1 MAASDTKISMLYLS
15 EPDAIAAGVTD
26 MASCVEAMDETLQLL
41 QLGDFRMA
49 GSSGNSHGAMVTFP
63 EKSEFD
69 AMPTDGPDRRFMG
82 MPAYLGGS
90 FDNAG
95 IKWYGSNMENR
106 ERGLPRS
113 IHLFVLNDKDTGA
126 PTMMMS
132 ANLLSAYRTGAVP
145 GVGAKY
151 LAKPDASVVSI
162 IGPGV
167 MGKTGLEAYAAV
179 RPITRAQVYGRRKVT
194 SQAFKDWAAERL
206 PGIEIVICD
215 SLEESV
221 RGADIIHSGV
231 SGVVDPAVYPH
242 VRSEWLTPGA
252 FVCAVANLKLDDEL
266 LTDPATGLF
275 IDNVDMYFDWQ
286 EEFGY
291 PAYETTTGI
300 IGTRFVDMIHDK
312 LIPAD
317 RVTNIGDVPLGRKP
331 GRVNDDQVV
340 VFSVGGMPIEDVAWA
355 TVVHRNAREQG
366 IGIELP
372 LWDSPA
378 LA

>member
-1 MAASDTKISMLYLS
+1 MSETEISFLYLS

-26 MASCVEAMDETLQLL
+26 MPKCVEAMDETLQLL
-41 QLGDFRMA
+41 QKGDYRMA
-49 GSSGNSHGAMVTFP
+49 GREGDSHGAMMLFP
-63 EKSEFD
+63 ETSEFPN
-69 AMPTDGPDRRFMG
+69 MPTDGPDRRFMA

-95 IKWYGSNMENR
+95 VKWYGSNVENR
-106 ERGLPRS
+106 EKGLPRS
-113 IHLFVLNDKDTGA
+113 ILMFTLNDKETGA
-126 PTMMMS
+126 PTMFMS

-151 LAKPDASVVSI
+151 LAPENAEVVSI

-179 RPITRAQVYGRRKVT
+179 RPIKKAQVYGRRRVT
-194 SQAFKDWAAERL
+194 SEAYAEWAAERL

-231 SGVVDPAVYPH
+231 TGLIDPATYPH
-242 VRSEWLTPGA
+242 VRTEWLKPGA
-252 FVCAVANLKLDDEL
+252 FICSVANLRLDDEL
-266 LTDPATGLF
+266 LLAPETGLY
-275 IDNVDMYFDWQ
+275 IDNVGMYFDWQ
-286 EEFGY
+286 AEFGY

-300 IGTRFVDMIHDK
+300 IGTHFVDLIHDK
-312 LIPAD
+312 LLDAEKVI
-317 RVTNIGDVPLGRKP
+317 NIGDVPLGRKP
-331 GRVNDDQVV
+331 GRSNPDQFI

-355 TVVHRNAREQG
+355 TEVYRTAKKEG
-366 IGIELP
+366 IGVELP
-372 LWDSPA
+372 LWSTPVMA
-378 LA
+378 

>member
-1 MAASDTKISMLYLS
+1 MSETEISFLYLS

-26 MASCVEAMDETLQLL
+26 MPKCVEAMDETLQLL
-41 QLGDFRMA
+41 QKGDYRMA
-49 GSSGNSHGAMVTFP
+49 GREGDSHGAMMLFP
-63 EKSEFD
+63 ETSEFPN
-69 AMPTDGPDRRFMG
+69 MPTDGPDRRFMA

-95 IKWYGSNMENR
+95 VKWYGSNVENR
-106 ERGLPRS
+106 EKGLPRS
-113 IHLFVLNDKDTGA
+113 ILMFTLNDKETGA
-126 PTMMMS
+126 PTMFMS

-151 LAKPDASVVSI
+151 LAPEGAEVVSI

-179 RPITRAQVYGRRKVT
+179 RPIKKAQVYGRRRVT
-194 SQAFKDWAAERL
+194 SEAYAEWAAERL

-231 SGVVDPAVYPH
+231 TGLIDPATYPH
-242 VRSEWLTPGA
+242 VRTEWLKPGA
-252 FVCAVANLKLDDEL
+252 FICSVANLRLDDEL
-266 LTDPATGLF
+266 LLAPETGLY
-275 IDNVDMYFDWQ
+275 IDNVGMYFDWQ
-286 EEFGY
+286 AEFGY

-300 IGTRFVDMIHDK
+300 IGTHFVDLIHDK
-312 LIPAD
+312 LLDAEKVI
-317 RVTNIGDVPLGRKP
+317 NIGDVPLGRKP
-331 GRVNDDQVV
+331 GRTSPDQFI

-355 TVVHRNAREQG
+355 TEVYRTAKKEG
-366 IGIELP
+366 IGVELP
-372 LWDSPA
+372 LWSTPVMA
-378 LA
+378 